1 MSQHILSVTRA
12 QVLLVLGLAYG
23 GLRSS
28 ALSQATATPLFRMVV
43 GLGLACGVL
52 GYVAV
57 GKLGGNPDVWL
68 LHWEVR
74 CCIDMWP
81 ADTVLRAADG
91 SCRRQHSANE

>member
-1 MSQHILSVTRA
+1 MPTA

-74 CCIDMWP
+74 RCIP
-81 ADTVLRAADG
+81 ALVYLFRVSTRSAQLTAAMAPTLG
-91 SCRRQHSANE
+91 YLFHT